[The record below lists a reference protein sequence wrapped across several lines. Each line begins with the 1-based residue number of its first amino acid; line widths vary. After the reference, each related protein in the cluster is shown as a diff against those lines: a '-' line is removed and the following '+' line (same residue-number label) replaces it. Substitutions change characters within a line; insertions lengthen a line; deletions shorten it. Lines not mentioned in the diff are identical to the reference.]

1 MSDTMSTQ
9 LRNTQDKYGLI
20 AMLLHWGMAIL
31 IVGMFTL
38 GTYMVELDY
47 YDPWYKKA
55 PDLHRSFGVIVAGLM
70 IYRLGWRLSNVRP
83 RALGEAWERRIA
95 TGLHRLFYVLI
106 AAIVVSGYLIT
117 TADGQPVSVFNWFK
131 IPATISGFDN
141 QEDIAGE
148 IHEWLT
154 TTLIVLVILHTLAA
168 LKHHF
173 INRDITLRRMLG
185 KGDMPIT
192 AGQPDSPMTSHRTTR
207 SNNIT
212 TTTTKE

>member
-1 MSDTMSTQ
+1 MSTQ

-20 AMLLHWGMAIL
+20 AMLLHWGMAVL
-31 IVGMFTL
+31 IIGLFAL

-55 PDLHRSFGVIVAGLM
+55 PDLHRSIGVIVAGLM
-70 IYRLGWRLSNVRP
+70 IFRLGWRLSNVHP
-83 RALGEAWERRIA
+83 RAPGVAWEHRIA
-95 TGLHRLFYVLI
+95 TWLHRLFYVLI
-106 AAIVVSGYLIT
+106 AVIVVSGYLIT
-117 TADGQPVSVFNWFK
+117 TADGQPVSVFTWFK
-131 IPATISGFDN
+131 IPATISGFEN

-173 INRDITLRRMLG
+173 INHDLTLRRMLG
-185 KGDMPIT
+185 KSDSPIT
-192 AGQPDSPMTSHRTTR
+192 AGQPDSPMTSQRTTR
-207 SNNIT
+207 SNNT
-212 TTTTKE
+212 TTTTTSTKE

>member
-1 MSDTMSTQ
+1 MSMQ
-9 LRNTQDKYGLI
+9 LRNSQDKYGLV

-31 IVGMFTL
+31 IVGLFAL

-47 YDPWYKKA
+47 YDPWYKQA

-70 IYRLGWRLSNVRP
+70 IYRFGWRLTNTRP
-83 RALGEAWERRIA
+83 RELGETWERRIA
-95 TGLHRLFYVLI
+95 AWLHRLFYILI

-117 TADGQPVSVFNWFK
+117 TADGQPVLVFNWFE
-131 IPATISGFDN
+131 IPATYTGFEN

-154 TTLIVLVILHTLAA
+154 TTLIVLVSLHALAA

-173 INRDITLRRMLG
+173 INRDSTLRRMFG
-185 KGDMPIT
+185 
-192 AGQPDSPMTSHRTTR
+192 RTD
-207 SNNIT
+207 
-212 TTTTKE
+212 

>member
-9 LRNTQDKYGLI
+9 LHNTQDKYGLI

-31 IVGMFTL
+31 IVGLFAL

-55 PDLHRSFGVIVAGLM
+55 PDLHRSIGVIVAGLM
-70 IYRLGWRLSNVRP
+70 IFRLGWRLSNPRP
-83 RALGEAWERRIA
+83 RELGEAWERRIA
-95 TGLHRLFYVLI
+95 TGLHRLFYLLI

-131 IPATISGFDN
+131 IPATISGIDN

-173 INRDITLRRMLG
+173 INRDVTLRRMLG
-185 KGDMPIT
+185 KS
-192 AGQPDSPMTSHRTTR
+192 DSPMTSQRTTR
-207 SNNIT
+207 SNNT
-212 TTTTKE
+212 TTTTSTRE